1 MIRVGIVGVAG
12 VGAKH
17 FQALR
22 TIDSVEVTAL
32 VDRDE
37 RSFDLHG
44 DLYGHSIPRF
54 ASLDACMDDL
64 DALYICTPPS
74 SHEELTTFAL
84 RHRKHVLCE
93 KPIARTFAE
102 GRRMQKAARE
112 SGCLLATGFNMRL
125 RQSYR
130 YFKEVLDSHVI
141 GDPLSYWC
149 VRLGNL
155 GVGSDNW
162 RVHRREAVGMTTES
176 LAHEFDTI
184 RWLFGE
190 IESISARVRCSRED
204 LPGIDDQASVSLDT
218 SSHVIATITAS
229 WSSSISTGSRGIIG
243 TKGTVEMRGDDI
255 WSVSSV
261 RWKDLAT
268 GGVQERT
275 FSETLGWEAYTGL
288 SEAFID
294 AIRGGQTCVPD
305 ASDGLEALRISLAA
319 LRSSR
324 GGGRLVRL

>member
-1 MIRVGIVGVAG
+1 
-12 VGAKH
+12 
-17 FQALR
+17 
-22 TIDSVEVTAL
+22 
-32 VDRDE
+32 
-37 RSFDLHG
+37 
-44 DLYGHSIPRF
+44 
-54 ASLDACMDDL
+54 
-64 DALYICTPPS
+64 
-74 SHEELTTFAL
+74 
-84 RHRKHVLCE
+84 
-93 KPIARTFAE
+93 
-102 GRRMQKAARE
+102 
-112 SGCLLATGFNMRL
+112 
-125 RQSYR
+125 
-130 YFKEVLDSHVI
+130 
-141 GDPLSYWC
+141 
-149 VRLGNL
+149 
-155 GVGSDNW
+155 
-162 RVHRREAVGMTTES
+162 MTTES

-229 WSSSISTGSRGIIG
+229 WSSSIPTGSRGIIG